1 MNPRKGW
8 RKYLR
13 WNRPHRPSG
22 RPLPAMPMPASAPHA
37 PGLPSRPHAHKFS
50 LYSRTEQLVTWDVSP
65 EVPQMDTRGH
75 AAVVAWGC
83 VSSYTHTRTH
93 THRIIQVDPSKITSL
108 SRRLKHFPT
117 SSLQLSKKFNMIKYN
132 MLKIFRI
139 IKQNKSLLPKQKLQ
153 LNIIKRNINSNNIKL
168 MITPNI
174 TPNTQ
179 QSPFFFLVTISWVL
193 SMYKAQC

>member
-1 MNPRKGW
+1 
-8 RKYLR
+8 
-13 WNRPHRPSG
+13 
-22 RPLPAMPMPASAPHA
+22 
-37 PGLPSRPHAHKFS
+37 
-50 LYSRTEQLVTWDVSP
+50 
-65 EVPQMDTRGH
+65 
-75 AAVVAWGC
+75 
-83 VSSYTHTRTH
+83 
-93 THRIIQVDPSKITSL
+93 
-108 SRRLKHFPT
+108 
-117 SSLQLSKKFNMIKYN
+117 MIKYN